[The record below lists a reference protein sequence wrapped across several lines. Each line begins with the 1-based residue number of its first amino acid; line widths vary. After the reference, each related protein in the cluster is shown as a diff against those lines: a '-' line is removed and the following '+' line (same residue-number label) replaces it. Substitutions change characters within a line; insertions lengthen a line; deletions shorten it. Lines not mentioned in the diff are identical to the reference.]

1 MSASEVPAFLQTPAN
16 KFDIAIAQST
26 LDFFEP
32 NAKWN
37 LRTFDDNK
45 SRNKKNLIR
54 TKSNVRPSDCEREL
68 VGLNNSG
75 AGIFFVVNEGG
86 HKDEDITRIRSVFID
101 IDQVVE
107 NEQKFFEYF
116 TDIEKIGVVPHLI
129 VRSSPGKF
137 HVYWKVSDLPVAEF
151 SAMQQRLVAY
161 FESDKT
167 VINPSRVMR
176 LPGFAWNKNTPG
188 FFSEVAF
195 KRDGEPFTA
204 DQLRAAFPE
213 RQPVAVATGAGSL
226 PEGQAAAPAPGNV
239 LPFPAPAASP
249 SGGVAFR
256 FDATAYAPA
265 GSAGNSTRLA
275 EAEAALWAIPP
286 TKGGFWRHAMIA
298 LKAEGESGWPVFD
311 RWSAAANDGSYDQRK
326 NRELWDAATAADGG
340 LNLIFTEAQK
350 RGWINPNS
358 NAAKPVQQAPQSNAW
373 QPPKADK
380 LKLEFKMAKDI
391 EDNKEE
397 WLIEKVLEVDSIT
410 SVIAASRVG
419 KSFYALAMACSV
431 ATGIDFLGD
440 KVMRRS
446 PVFYLA
452 GEGKAGLA
460 KRIRAWA
467 NYHDVSMDDIPLFV
481 ANRLPAMTEQKNV
494 DETIEVIE
502 SLVEAHGLPSLIVI
516 DTLARAFGV
525 GDENSSKD
533 VGIFTSGMDKIKA
546 IFPGCSVLVLHHTGH
561 FNKDRARGSSSIVSN
576 FDGEIFLD
584 RDIEKTKKIDLTIK
598 KLKDQEGGRK
608 MKLILK
614 EQEIPEW
621 NKKSLVVDLD
631 RDIDRETQINMAV
644 SSGLPLR
651 QCVENLKRDGISIGI
666 NTIME
671 RRREYE
677 AQRNLNGV

>member
-226 PEGQAAAPAPGNV
+226 PEGQAAALAPGNV
-239 LPFPAPAASP
+239 VPFPAPAASP
-249 SGGVAFR
+249 SGVAMA
-256 FDATAYAPA
+256 FDATAYA
-265 GSAGNSTRLA
+265 
-275 EAEAALWAIPP
+275 
-286 TKGGFWRHAMIA
+286 
-298 LKAEGESGWPVFD
+298 
-311 RWSAAANDGSYDQRK
+311 
-326 NRELWDAATAADGG
+326 
-340 LNLIFTEAQK
+340 
-350 RGWINPNS
+350 
-358 NAAKPVQQAPQSNAW
+358 
-373 QPPKADK
+373 
-380 LKLEFKMAKDI
+380 
-391 EDNKEE
+391 
-397 WLIEKVLEVDSIT
+397 
-410 SVIAASRVG
+410 
-419 KSFYALAMACSV
+419 
-431 ATGIDFLGD
+431 
-440 KVMRRS
+440 
-446 PVFYLA
+446 
-452 GEGKAGLA
+452 
-460 KRIRAWA
+460 
-467 NYHDVSMDDIPLFV
+467 
-481 ANRLPAMTEQKNV
+481 
-494 DETIEVIE
+494 
-502 SLVEAHGLPSLIVI
+502 
-516 DTLARAFGV
+516 
-525 GDENSSKD
+525 
-533 VGIFTSGMDKIKA
+533 
-546 IFPGCSVLVLHHTGH
+546 
-561 FNKDRARGSSSIVSN
+561 
-576 FDGEIFLD
+576 
-584 RDIEKTKKIDLTIK
+584 
-598 KLKDQEGGRK
+598 
-608 MKLILK
+608 
-614 EQEIPEW
+614 
-621 NKKSLVVDLD
+621 
-631 RDIDRETQINMAV
+631 
-644 SSGLPLR
+644 
-651 QCVENLKRDGISIGI
+651 
-666 NTIME
+666 
-671 RRREYE
+671 
-677 AQRNLNGV
+677 

>member
-1 MSASEVPAFLQTPAN
+1 MSASEVPDFLQTPAN

-45 SRNKKNLIR
+45 SRNKKSLIR

-151 SAMQQRLVAY
+151 CAMQQRLAAY
-161 FESDKT
+161 FESDPSVT
-167 VINPSRVMR
+167 NPSRVMR
-176 LPGFAWNKNTPG
+176 LPGFAWNKKEPG
-188 FFSEVAF
+188 FFSEVVF
-195 KRDGEPFTA
+195 KRDHDAPYSA

-213 RQPVAVATGAGSL
+213 RQPVAIATGAGSL
-226 PEGQAAAPAPGNV
+226 PEGQAAALAPGNV
-239 LPFPAPAASP
+239 VPFPAPAASP
-249 SGGVAFR
+249 SGVAMA

-340 LNLIFTEAQK
+340 LNLIFAEAQK

-373 QPPKADK
+373 QPPQPAKAKPK
-380 LKLEFKMAKDI
+380 LGITMINSI
-391 EDNKEE
+391 EQTEVK
-397 WLIEKVLEVDSIT
+397 WLVEGLIPADANIGIVG
-410 SVIAASRVG
+410 ASSVG
-419 KSFYALAMACSV
+419 KTFVALALGLSA
-431 ATGIDFLGD
+431 ATGHEFMGGE
-440 KVMRRS
+440 MHCAA
-446 PVFYLA
+446 PVIYLA
-452 GEGKAGLA
+452 GEGKHGIA
-460 KRIRAWA
+460 KRCRAWA
-467 NYHDVSMDDIPLFV
+467 AYYGTSLENVPFAV
-481 ANRLPAMTEQKNV
+481 ADYLPPMTDEESVAMT
-494 DETIEVIE
+494 IEAVQGIKDHYGHP
-502 SLVEAHGLPSLIVI
+502 ALIII
-516 DTLARAFGV
+516 DTLNRAFGDE
-525 GDENSSKD
+525 DENSTAGMTKYIS
-533 VGIFTSGMDKIKA
+533 GIDRLRA
-546 IFPGCSVLVLHHTGH
+546 AFPGCSTVTLHHTGH
-561 FNKDRARGSSSIVSN
+561 EATGRARGSSAFYAALDTELFIKRLDPWIEIEVTKQK
-576 FDGEIFLD
+576 DAAKAPKMRACLREQDVGEW
-584 RDIEKTKKIDLTIK
+584 
-598 KLKDQEGGRK
+598 GS
-608 MKLILK
+608 
-614 EQEIPEW
+614 
-621 NKKSLVVDLD
+621 SLVAV
-631 RDIDRETQINMAV
+631 RDMSINRETQISMAV
-644 SSGLPLR
+644 SSGISVR
-651 QCVENLKRDGISIGI
+651 QCVENLKREGINVSK
-666 NTIME
+666 NTIM
-671 RRREYE
+671 RLRQEYE